1 MILSEFLNT
10 FIMQL
15 PEAEAALLQQV
26 MNLTSEQLNLLPLD
40 QRQQVIRLQQ
50 MFGS

>member
-1 MILSEFLNT
+1 
-10 FIMQL
+10 MQL

-26 MNLTSEQLNLLPLD
+26 MNLTSEQLNSLPLD

-50 MFGS
+50 MLGS